1 MDFKDK
7 ENLIRS
13 VQRSLNLEAD
23 GIDGPLTWQTILNKI
38 VLSNGQKVSTDS
50 NIISPNKDFKAVSLS
65 SKLIELAREEV
76 GVREIGETN
85 CGKRVN
91 EYKGATYLDNTQ
103 SWPWCAAFI
112 CWLFREAMKGG
123 NYTFKRPT
131 TASAWA
137 FENWAED
144 QDMSIRLKKPHN
156 GDIVAGDI
164 VIFTFS
170 HIGLAISSPNKDG
183 IVQTIEGNT
192 DVAGSREGGGVYLKE
207 RHISKIRSRL
217 RLCV

>member
-7 ENLIRS
+7 EVLVKS
-13 VQRSLNLEAD
+13 VQRSLNLVAD
-23 GIDGPLTWQTILNKI
+23 GVDGPLTWQTIFNKI
-38 VLSNGQKVSTDS
+38 VTSSEQPKDSKPASTIS
-50 NIISPNKDFKAVSLS
+50 LVKKIIA
-65 SKLIELAREEV
+65 LAREEV

-137 FENWAED
+137 LENWAED
-144 QDMSIRLKKPHN
+144 QDLSIRIKKPHN

-164 VIFTFS
+164 IIFTFS
-170 HIGLAISSPNKDG
+170 HIGLAISAPDKNG
-183 IVQTIEGNT
+183 MVQTIEGNT
-192 DVAGSREGGGVYLKE
+192 DDAGSREGGGVYLKE

>member
-7 ENLIRS
+7 EVLVKS
-13 VQRSLNLEAD
+13 VQRSLNLVAD
-23 GIDGPLTWQTILNKI
+23 GVDGPLTWQTIFNKI
-38 VLSNGQKVSTDS
+38 VTSSEQPKDSKPDSTIS
-50 NIISPNKDFKAVSLS
+50 LVKKIIA
-65 SKLIELAREEV
+65 LAREEV
-76 GVREIGETN
+76 GVHEIGETN

-144 QDMSIRLKKPHN
+144 QDLSIRIKKPHN